1 MGVFVLPLVVSQV
14 SLAPPVLKL
23 LSPLIDPVS
32 HATVKTPWLFNA
44 ADDARASGMM
54 HDDATD
60 VHVRS

>member
-1 MGVFVLPLVVSQV
+1 M
-14 SLAPPVLKL
+14 LKL